1 MSYKSSTRQSETKYG
16 FVILA
21 GDMIFKDFFVGVK
34 LLLQAAVAAING
46 LIPTETDI
54 VRPPLFVGFV
64 P

>member
-1 MSYKSSTRQSETKYG
+1 
-16 FVILA
+16 
-21 GDMIFKDFFVGVK
+21 MIFKDFFVGVK